1 MEQQT
6 KTATVTATE
15 TVTIGKAEYEAL
27 LASRENLQ
35 SQVDWLTEQMRLLQ
49 KKQFGSSSEKRMDL
63 NYPEQL
69 SIFNEAEFTDDTAA
83 ALDGAANAAADKTTV
98 KAHTRRKSGSVE
110 DVVPEGTP
118 VEIIEHRLS
127 EEERIC
133 KECGSIMDELSHE
146 VRRTLVIIPAQTKVR
161 EEHFY
166 TYACRKC
173 EKENDHTPM
182 QQARVP
188 AVIPGSFA
196 SPEAIA
202 HIMTQK
208 FVMHSPLYRQAQ
220 ELQRSG
226 IGLTR
231 QTMSNWFL
239 HAAEDWLTPIYEEL
253 HKRLVKSEVLHSDE
267 TTLQVLKEPGKPA
280 QSKSYMWLY
289 RTGGDTD
296 KPIVLYEYTP
306 NRKPANAEEFLRG
319 FCGYLHADGYQG
331 YHHLPS
337 DIVVVGCLAHARR
350 KLTEAPD
357 AIPKEQRE
365 SCEAGIGLAYMQ
377 RLYAIEES
385 IQKKTPEERYK
396 QRQEQSK
403 PVFEALLTWVKTV
416 KVPPKSLLGKAIYYL
431 IEQEPW
437 LRRYLEDG
445 RLEIDNN
452 RAERS
457 IKPFVMSRKNFLFA
471 NTPSGARSSAVVFS
485 LIQTAIVNGL
495 DPYRYLTYV
504 FTNAPILFEE
514 TTDWVT
520 PLLPENAP
528 EECRAKGE

>member
-1 MEQQT
+1 MDKQN
-6 KTATVTATE
+6 E
-15 TVTIGKAEYEAL
+15 TVTISKAEYDNL
-27 LASRENLQ
+27 LASQENMQ
-35 SQVDWLTEQMRLLQ
+35 SQIDWLTERVRLLS
-49 KKQFGSSSEKRMDL
+49 KKQFGVSSEKIVDDVLM
-63 NYPEQL
+63 NQVGM
-69 SIFNEAEFTDDTAA
+69 IFNETEYIADIAAKAE
-83 ALDGAANAAADKTTV
+83 KTTV
-98 KAHTRRKSGSVE
+98 KAHTRRRSGSVD
-110 DVVPEGTP
+110 DVIPEGTP

-133 KECGSIMDELSHE
+133 EECGAVMDEIGHD
-146 VRRTLVIIPAQTKVR
+146 VRRTLVIVPAQVKVR
-161 EEHFY
+161 EERFY

-182 QQARVP
+182 NQARTP

-220 ELQRSG
+220 ELQRGG
-226 IGLTR
+226 IKLSR
-231 QTMSNWFL
+231 QTMSNWVL
-239 HAAEDWLTPIYEEL
+239 HASEDWLKPLYDEL
-253 HKRLVKSEVLHSDE
+253 HRRLVKSAVLHADE
-267 TTLQVLKEPGKPA
+267 TTLQVLQEPGKKA

-289 RTGGDTD
+289 RTSGDTD

-306 NRKPANAEEFLRG
+306 NRKPENAEKFLAG
-319 FCGYLHADGYQG
+319 FHGYLHADGYQG
-331 YHHLPS
+331 YHNLPAE
-337 DIVVVGCLAHARR
+337 ITVVGCMAHARR
-350 KLTEAPD
+350 KLIEALES
-357 AIPKEQRE
+357 IPEEKRNN
-365 SCEAGIGLAYMQ
+365 CEARTGLMFMQ
-377 RLYAIEES
+377 KLYDIEEKLHGVPS
-385 IQKKTPEERYK
+385 EEIYH

-403 PVFEALLTWVKTV
+403 PVFEAMLSWAKSVKA
-416 KVPPKSLLGKAIYYL
+416 PPKSHLGKAVYYL
-431 IEQEPW
+431 SEQEQW

-457 IKPFVMSRKNFLFA
+457 VKPFVMSRKNFLFA
-471 NTPSGARSSAVVFS
+471 NTPGGAESSAVVFS
-485 LIQTAIVNGL
+485 LIQTAIETGL

-504 FTNAPILFEE
+504 FSNAPRLFEE

-528 EECRAKGE
+528 KECRVCES